1 MAVVESLVT
10 GKDNGAHSASIRS
23 RNGVTNRPVT
33 KLYPL
38 EVTDKSDVE
47 LIIEDASDTVTTNRL
62 RRDAAQR
69 ARQQIAKWVERIEA
83 PPEDVDIIVIHAY
96 TQCGLFVLCNIL

>member
-1 MAVVESLVT
+1 MTVAESLVT
-10 GKDNGAHSASIRS
+10 GKDNGVCSANIRT

-38 EVTDKSDVE
+38 EVTDKSNVE
-47 LIIEDASDTVTTNRL
+47 LIHKENVIKDASDTVTTNHP

-69 ARQQIAKWVERIEA
+69 ERQRIAEWVECIEA
-83 PPEDVDIIVIHAY
+83 PREDVED
-96 TQCGLFVLCNIL
+96 C

>member
-10 GKDNGAHSASIRS
+10 GKDNGVRSASIRT

-38 EVTDKSDVE
+38 EVTDRSDVE
-47 LIIEDASDTVTTNRL
+47 LIHKENVIEVASDTVTTNRP

-69 ARQQIAKWVERIEA
+69 ARQQIAKWVECIEA
-83 PPEDVDIIVIHAY
+83 PPEDVED
-96 TQCGLFVLCNIL
+96 C